1 VPLSPEAPSLAS
13 GRQAPLGWANTCSI
27 PSPVANPQEIERL
40 RRSIAMRGHSAG
52 ALTRESAM
60 EMIND
65 LARLDQL
72 TARYR
77 DTIAELRRVLEAF
90 EPDS

>member
-1 VPLSPEAPSLAS
+1 
-13 GRQAPLGWANTCSI
+13 
-27 PSPVANPQEIERL
+27 
-40 RRSIAMRGHSAG
+40 
-52 ALTRESAM
+52 M